1 MNDENGESSSGPWL
15 RHALLWGAFA
25 ILVAIGIVT
34 VMLPSLEDAP
44 LDEDAAEGVDSDTS
58 EAVDSPPT

>member
-1 MNDENGESSSGPWL
+1 MSEAQSGEPGPWL

-25 ILVAIGIVT
+25 VLVAIGVVT

-44 LDEDAAEGVDSDTS
+44 QDEDAVEGVDSDTPV
-58 EAVDSPPT
+58 EVDSPTP

>member
-1 MNDENGESSSGPWL
+1 MSDEEATSGPWL

-44 LDEDAAEGVDSDTS
+44 QDEDTERVGSDTAP
-58 EAVDSPPT
+58 EGDSTRP